1 MAETEKALVTGG
13 AGFIGSHL
21 VARLLDEGH
30 PVAVI
35 DDLSAG
41 KLRNLD
47 QRATFYHADITSP
60 AVQDI
65 INREQPDILF
75 HLAGQTS
82 VRHSS
87 RDPVQDAQTNV
98 IGALR
103 LLEAVRRSGVDK
115 VIYSS
120 TGGALYGDPETV
132 PCTEDTPILPLSPYG
147 MSKYLAE
154 QYVELYGRRYRLHYT
169 ILRYGNVYGPRQDPY
184 GESGVVAIFTEA
196 MLKGESPTIYGDGEQ
211 ERDFVYVSDVVE
223 ANLKAMT
230 RGDDEVFNIGTGQ
243 GASVNQ
249 IFKTLR
255 EITGCNLD
263 AQHAAVRTGEVRR
276 ISLDCARANRR
287 LGWSPQVGLREGLE
301 QTAAFFQDSTGT
313 GNPGIFTNRRNTA

>member
-1 MAETEKALVTGG
+1 MAETEKVLVTGG

-21 VARLLDEGH
+21 VNRLLDEGH
-30 PVAVI
+30 QVAVI

-47 QRATFYHADITSP
+47 HRATFYHGDITRP
-60 AVQDI
+60 TIQDI
-65 INREQPDILF
+65 ISREQPDILF

-82 VRHSS
+82 VRQSS
-87 RDPVQDAQTNV
+87 RDPVRDAQSNV
-98 IGALR
+98 IGTLR
-103 LLEAVRRSGVDK
+103 LLEAVRRSGLDK
-115 VIYSS
+115 FIYSS

-169 ILRYGNVYGPRQDPY
+169 ILRYGNVYGPRQDPH
-184 GESGVVAIFTEA
+184 GESGVVSIFTEA
-196 MLKGESPTIYGDGEQ
+196 MLQGKQPTIYGDGAQ
-211 ERDFVYVSDVVE
+211 ERDFVYVGDVVD

-230 RGDDEVFNIGTGQ
+230 RGDDDIFNIATGQ
-243 GASVNQ
+243 GTPVTQ
-249 IFKTLR
+249 IFQTLR
-255 EITGCNLD
+255 EIIGCRLD
-263 AQHAAVRTGEVRR
+263 AEHTAARAGEVYR

-287 LGWSPQVGLREGLE
+287 LGWSAQVSLQEGLE
-301 QTAAFFQDSTGT
+301 QTAAFFRGAAWTRQS
-313 GNPGIFTNRRNTA
+313 

>member
-21 VARLLDEGH
+21 VNRLLDEGH
-30 PVAVI
+30 QVAVI

-47 QRATFYHADITSP
+47 HRATFYHGDITRP
-60 AVQDI
+60 TIQDI
-65 INREQPDILF
+65 ISREQPDILF

-82 VRHSS
+82 VRRSS
-87 RDPVQDAQTNV
+87 RDPVQDAQSNV
-98 IGALR
+98 IGTLR
-103 LLEAVRRSGVDK
+103 LLEAVRRSGLDK
-115 VIYSS
+115 FIYSS

-169 ILRYGNVYGPRQDPY
+169 ILRYGNVYGPRQDPH
-184 GESGVVAIFTEA
+184 GESGVVSIFTEA
-196 MLKGESPTIYGDGEQ
+196 MLQGKQPTIYGDGAQ
-211 ERDFVYVSDVVE
+211 ERDFVYVGDVVD

-230 RGDDEVFNIGTGQ
+230 RGDDDIFNIATGQ
-243 GASVNQ
+243 GTPVTQ
-249 IFKTLR
+249 IFQTLR
-255 EITGCNLD
+255 EIIGCRLD
-263 AQHAAVRTGEVRR
+263 AEHAAARAGEVYR
-276 ISLDCARANRR
+276 ISLDCTRANRR
-287 LGWSPQVGLREGLE
+287 LGWSAQVNLREGLE
-301 QTAAFFQDSTGT
+301 QTADFFRDAAWTRQS
-313 GNPGIFTNRRNTA
+313 